1 MNVMTVDEDE
11 DSLLSEGTPDSLKT
25 YHLRGIYTRILVLAA
40 LYIKSQESG
49 SKHKPPIA

>member
-25 YHLRGIYTRILVLAA
+25 YHLRGIIYKDTCSCSPV
-40 LYIKSQESG
+40 YK
-49 SKHKPPIA
+49 IAGKRVET